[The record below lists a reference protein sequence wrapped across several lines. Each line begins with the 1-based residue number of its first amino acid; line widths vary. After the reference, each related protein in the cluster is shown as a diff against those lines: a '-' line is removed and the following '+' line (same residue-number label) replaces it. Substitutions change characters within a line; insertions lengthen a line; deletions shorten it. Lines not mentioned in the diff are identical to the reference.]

1 MVVMLLD
8 ENSLGHD
15 GIFAVKE
22 NLASERMSGRR
33 AAIAPIWR
41 TIAELFVGR
50 PDLWWLVL
58 RAQKGL

>member
-1 MVVMLLD
+1 MD

-22 NLASERMSGRR
+22 NLAAERMSGRR
-33 AAIAPIWR
+33 AAITRIWR
-41 TIAELFVGR
+41 IAGPFVGR